1 MITNSTA
8 ALGFVFVCCGIM
20 LGAGVGALYK
30 SVALGIMIGAAIG
43 GLVAA
48 LTGVSRRSS

>member
-1 MITNSTA
+1 MQTNSTA

-20 LGAGVGALYK
+20 LGAGLGALYEN
-30 SVALGIMIGAAIG
+30 VALGIMMGAAIG

-48 LTGVSRRSS
+48 LIGLSRRSQ